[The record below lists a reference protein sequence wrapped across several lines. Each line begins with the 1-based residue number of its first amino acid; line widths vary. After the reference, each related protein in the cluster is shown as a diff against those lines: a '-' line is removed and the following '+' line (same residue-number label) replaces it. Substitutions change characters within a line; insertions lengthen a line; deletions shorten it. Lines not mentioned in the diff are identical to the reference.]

1 MSSKQQES
9 LPSNQTPE
17 HILLQV
23 ANSIF
28 STTGT
33 NDLCKYIY
41 NSLLN
46 IINIPDFTI
55 AIIEQETQ
63 ELHSIF
69 SSIAPVESPDSFTYK
84 SDIDHIS
91 QQLSNTIITT
101 QKPLLLSGQA
111 ISNHITPKKLQS
123 IDHQPRIWMGV
134 PLIVKEKTIGVMFAK
149 NHSTSSPIFSQTD
162 LTRLSSLSEQ
172 VALAI
177 SQKKH
182 EETLC
187 KNEEITRTIFSI
199 ANAANTTE
207 NLDELYSSIHTI
219 LGRIIDTKNFAIALY
234 DAATDT
240 ALFPYYVDETGDKFS
255 EYPDISKSGALLA
268 EVLTTGKSVFFN
280 REEMLA
286 RAKRLK
292 KNFIGNTCELWLG
305 VPLISKKSV
314 IGAIVVQSYNI
325 SHKYS
330 SKDAEILS
338 AVSNQVALAIDR
350 KREEEKRKESE
361 NINKTLFEIANSV
374 NTSQTL
380 IELYSAI
387 HRSLSRII
395 NVTNFFI
402 ALFDEET
409 KQITFPYYVD
419 EYDDFTENQS
429 FRFLTD
435 NSLTS
440 KVFKAGRTLFFQEK
454 ELKKFHKTNQ
464 LVGTVPLVWIGTPLK
479 INEQIIGIMVTQ
491 SYSVPDLYNSRDI
504 AILDVVSN
512 QVAIAI
518 DRKKA
523 AQARKKSEN
532 INKTLF
538 EISNAVNTS
547 QNLVE
552 LFKQIHISLARIL
565 DVSNFYF
572 ALYDKE
578 TDSAS
583 FPYFKDETEEDAED
597 IHNLKEKKNSLTAEV
612 IQTGRPLLITKDQ
625 LMARLAKIPEIPLWG
640 VPAEIW
646 IGVPLIVGNEVI
658 GVMATQNYSNP
669 KQYTEQDVN
678 ILFSVS
684 DQVAMAI
691 NKKRS
696 EEALLHSQTQLKN
709 LSKQTEQFSLAAA
722 SIIAMKNEQTIY
734 DGIAQAIIKYSDYQ
748 RVIISLFKEVPPYRD
763 IIGYAG
769 LNEETINGLR
779 KAHMPERWFNS
790 SFQKAIRIGPS
801 SYYIPHT
808 RKHLLKE
815 EATIFG
821 EGELPANENQWH
833 PEDNLFVRMTNQN
846 NDFIGVISVDMSKS
860 GKKPSAETV
869 RPLEIFSSLFS
880 QIIIY
885 KKAQDDLRKA
895 KSEVEEVNTQLIGM
909 NKKLEDAIQRA
920 NNMAQYA
927 EAATKAKS
935 EFLANMSHEIRT
947 PMNAIIGFSEL
958 ALKTTLSEK
967 QRDYVDTIKHSS
979 HSLLGVINDILD
991 YSKIEAGK
999 LTLEQTDFSLLDVL
1013 DNLLDLFSEK
1023 AAEKDIEL
1031 LLSVSQGLP
1040 LFLKG
1045 DPLRLRQI
1053 LTNLINNAMK
1063 FTHEGEI
1070 IIRVNLLE
1078 TDTKNVTIE
1087 FSVSDTGIGI
1097 SQEQRS
1103 RLFES
1108 FAQAD
1113 GSTTRKYGGTGL
1125 GLSICKN
1132 LVEIMN
1138 GDMWVESDV
1147 GKGSTFYFTTKFC
1160 TTSNKKHLNY
1170 HVPKNLVGKN
1180 VLIVDDNVPFQKIL
1194 TETLTSFTLTATA
1207 VGSGEEAL
1215 HTLSRKNI
1223 KAPFHLILL
1232 DWKMEGMNGF
1242 ETSRRIRMNK
1252 HLHDIPIIMMTAY
1265 DREELIG
1272 ESLEAGVDALLTKP
1286 IKQSVLFDT
1295 IMDVFGETKLHVV
1308 DKKSSVSKINEE
1320 SIISNLRGSHVLLA
1334 EDNPLNRR
1342 VAVEILGNG
1351 GIHVDIVENGKE
1363 ALAAVFSKD
1372 YDAVLMDIQMPE
1384 MDGYLASSKIREK
1397 ENAQQREPVPIIA
1410 MTAHAM
1416 KGDREKCLAAGMSD
1430 YVTKPINTKILFATL
1445 AQWIKHRVK
1454 STPENKIETYRKTT
1468 TNEKES
1474 FPKNLDGIDIE
1485 AGLARLGDNKRLFK
1499 QLLIEFI
1506 PRLAEISADI
1516 RLAFNNKDTK
1526 NLLENVHTIK
1536 GMAGNLAIQHVFAT
1550 AKKLETA
1557 VLQDTGNTLIKENM
1571 HLFETEVDRVSTSIK
1586 ILQTTDKQCQCK
1598 TTDIFVAQSLLQKLS
1613 TMVEEAD
1620 LETEDCLNAL
1630 KDCLD
1635 YNQFG
1640 DKLQQLTQHISEFD
1654 FDAAWAPLTKLTD
1667 EINGIIKNKTGD
1679 STDE

>member
-1 MSSKQQES
+1 MLSKHQNS
-9 LPSNQTPE
+9 LLPNQVPE
-17 HILLQV
+17 HILLQI
-23 ANSIF
+23 ANSVF
-28 STTGT
+28 SSTGT
-33 NDLCKYIY
+33 KDLCKKIY
-41 NSLLN
+41 TTLLDY
-46 IINIPDFTI
+46 INIPDFTI
-55 AIIEQETQ
+55 AVVEQETK

-69 SSIAPVESPDSFTYK
+69 SSVTPVAPTDSLTNE
-84 SDIDHIS
+84 SDIDQIS
-91 QQLSNTIITT
+91 QQLCKRIITCRE
-101 QKPLLLSGQA
+101 PLLIAGQA
-111 ISNHITPKKLQS
+111 ISDFIRSKKLPPV
-123 IDHQPRIWMGV
+123 DRQPHIWMGV
-134 PLIVKEKTIGVMFAK
+134 PLIVKKKTVGVMFAK
-149 NHSTSSPIFSQTD
+149 SHSTPPPLFLQTD

-172 VALAI
+172 VAMAI
-177 SQKKH
+177 SQKIH

-187 KNEEITRTIFSI
+187 ESEEITRTIFSI
-199 ANAANTTE
+199 ANAVNTTE
-207 NLDELYSSIHTI
+207 NLNELYSSIHRI
-219 LGRIIDTKNFAIALY
+219 LGRIIDTRNFAIALY
-234 DAATDT
+234 DVTSDT
-240 ALFPYYVDETGDKFS
+240 ALFPYYVDETGDKLS

-268 EVLTTGKSVFFN
+268 EVLTTGQSVFFN

-292 KNFIGNTCELWLG
+292 KDFIGNTCELWLG

-314 IGAIVVQSYNI
+314 IGAIIVQSYNI
-325 SHKYS
+325 SHQYS
-330 SKDAEILS
+330 LKDAEILS

-350 KREEEKRKESE
+350 KREEAKRKESE

-380 IELYSAI
+380 VELYGAI
-387 HRSLSRII
+387 HRSLSSII

-402 ALFDEET
+402 ALFDEDT

-419 EYDDFTENQS
+419 EYDDYQEDHS
-429 FRFLTD
+429 PHYLSD
-435 NSLTS
+435 NSLTNM
-440 KVFKAGRTLFFQEK
+440 VFNAGKTLFFQEK
-454 ELKKFHKTNQ
+454 ELNQ
-464 LVGTVPLVWIGTPLK
+464 LHAKNQIVGTIPLVWIGTPLK
-479 INEQIIGIMVTQ
+479 INNQIIGIMVTQ
-491 SYSVPDLYNSRDI
+491 SYSDADLYNSRDI
-504 AILDVVSN
+504 TVLDVVSN
-512 QVAIAI
+512 QVASAI

-547 QNLVE
+547 QNLVG

-583 FPYFKDETEEDAED
+583 FPYFKDETEDHAED
-597 IHNLKEKKNSLTAEV
+597 IHNLKDKKNSLTAEV
-612 IQTGRPLLITKDQ
+612 IQTGRPLLMTKDQ
-625 LMARLAKIPEIPLWG
+625 LMARLAKTPEIPLWG
-640 VPAEIW
+640 VPAAIW

-669 KQYTEQDVN
+669 EQYTEQDVN
-678 ILFSVS
+678 ILLSVS

-769 LNEETINGLR
+769 LNEETIEDLR
-779 KAHMPERWFNS
+779 KIHMPESWFDS
-790 SFQKAIRIGPS
+790 SFKKAIKIGPS

-808 RKHLLKE
+808 QKHLLKE
-815 EATIFG
+815 EATVFG
-821 EGELPANENQWH
+821 EGEIPVNENQWH

-895 KSEVEEVNTQLIGM
+895 KHEVEEVNTQLIGM

-920 NNMAQYA
+920 NNMAKYA

-967 QRDYVDTIKHSS
+967 QRDYVDTIKQSS

-1031 LLSVSQGLP
+1031 LLSVSHDLP

-1078 TDTKNVTIE
+1078 TDTQNVSME

-1097 SQEQRS
+1097 SHEQRS

-1108 FAQAD
+1108 FSQAD

-1138 GDMWVESDV
+1138 GDMWVESKV
-1147 GKGSTFYFTTKFC
+1147 GKGSTFYFTTKFH
-1160 TTSNKKHLNY
+1160 TTANKRNLNHL
-1170 HVPKNLVGKN
+1170 VPKNIAGKN

-1194 TETLTSFTLTATA
+1194 TETLTAFTLTATA

-1215 HTLSRKNI
+1215 HTLSRKDI
-1223 KAPFHLILL
+1223 KTPFDLILL

-1242 ETSRRIRMNK
+1242 ETSRKIRLNK
-1252 HLHDIPIIMMTAY
+1252 QLHNIPIIMMTAY

-1272 ESLEAGVDALLTKP
+1272 KSLEAGVDALLTKP
-1286 IKQSVLFDT
+1286 IKQSLLFDT
-1295 IMDVFGETKLHVV
+1295 IMGVFGETKLHVV
-1308 DKKSSVSKINEE
+1308 DKKPSVSKVNEE
-1320 SIISNLRGSHVLLA
+1320 SIISSIQGSHVLLA

-1342 VAVEILGNG
+1342 VAVEILSNC
-1351 GIHVDIVENGKE
+1351 GIHVDIAKNGKE
-1363 ALAAVFSKD
+1363 ALSAVFAKD

-1397 ENAQQREPVPIIA
+1397 ENGEQREPVPIIA

-1430 YVTKPINTKILFATL
+1430 YITKPIDTKILFATL
-1445 AQWIKHRVK
+1445 AQWIMLRVK
-1454 STPENKIETYRKTT
+1454 NTPESKEKTGRKST
-1468 TNEKES
+1468 TNKEES
-1474 FPKNLDGIDIE
+1474 FPETLDGIDISE
-1485 AGLARLGDNKRLFK
+1485 GLARLGNNKHLFN
-1499 QLLIEFI
+1499 QLLIEFL
-1506 PRLAEISADI
+1506 PCLTEISATI
-1516 RLAFNNKDTK
+1516 RLAFTNKDTT
-1526 NLLENVHTIK
+1526 LLRENIHTIK
-1536 GMAGNLAIQHVFAT
+1536 GMAGNLAIRNVFAA
-1550 AKKLETA
+1550 AKNLETT
-1557 VLQDTGNTLIKENM
+1557 VLQDTDNTLIEKSIR
-1571 HLFETEVDRVSTSIK
+1571 LFETEVDRVNISIK
-1586 ILQTTDKQCQCK
+1586 KLHNDDEQNQCK
-1598 TTDIFVAQSLLQKLS
+1598 TTDIFAAQSLLQKL
-1613 TMVEEAD
+1613 TLMVEEAD
-1620 LETEDCLNAL
+1620 LESEVCLNAL

-1640 DKLQQLTQHISEFD
+1640 DNLQQLTQHIAEFD

-1667 EINGIIKNKTGD
+1667 EINALIKNKTGN
-1679 STDE
+1679 STDD